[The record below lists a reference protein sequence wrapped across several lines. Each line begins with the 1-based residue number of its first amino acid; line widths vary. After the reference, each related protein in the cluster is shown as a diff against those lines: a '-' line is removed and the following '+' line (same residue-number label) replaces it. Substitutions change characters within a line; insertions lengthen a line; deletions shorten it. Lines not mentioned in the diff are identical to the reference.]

1 MHHRT
6 KYVVGG
12 EGNSVTGCH
21 SGWPHA
27 SVVGGRS
34 SKDEAM

>member
-21 SGWPHA
+21 SGWPRMHQCW
-27 SVVGGRS
+27 GQKLER
-34 SKDEAM
+34 